1 MPEVENFLAKI
12 KETIKRSST
21 TQNYELIELGLR
33 AAITSDA
40 RQIIENLYNDR
51 ELYPDD
57 EPAKPL
63 ETRYKSRSIQVNTI
77 FGTIQLKRNYYH
89 HYPSNTGRAPLDEKL
104 QLEGKYTPALAR
116 IICRAA
122 SMSPSF
128 EQGSTDL
135 NCFAGIEVNP
145 RQFGRLAQA
154 VAPDLNK
161 ALETI
166 TIPETAQEEEIP
178 VLYIEC
184 DGTGTPMRKDELIGR
199 KGKQKDGSSK
209 TREAKLGCVFT
220 QTLTD
225 MEGKPIRDPNSTS
238 YVGTYENCR
247 SLAVIL
253 HQEAQRRGLSHA
265 QKIVCLGDGA
275 AWIWNNFELTFPTAI
290 QILDFYHASEYVMKM
305 AGQIHPEDKEK
316 AKALYQKWKASMK
329 KTSPKKLISESRL
342 LLSQHPEWSELRRE
356 KIESKIGYLESH
368 SCRTNYG
375 EYRAQGYFIGSGVI
389 EAGCKTVVGGRLKQ
403 SGMFWSK
410 PGAENILGMRCLYLG
425 QDLDRVWKKAQELKA
440 IIKQKARR
448 WLPGKKI
455 A

>member
-1 MPEVENFLAKI
+1 M
-12 KETIKRSST
+12 
-21 TQNYELIELGLR
+21 IELGLR

-57 EPAKPL
+57 EPAKPP
-63 ETRYKSRSIQVNTI
+63 ETRYKSRSIEVNTI
-77 FGTIQLKRNYYH
+77 FGTIQLTRNYYH
-89 HYPSNTGRAPLDEKL
+89 HYPSKTGRAPLDEKL

-135 NCFAGIEVNP
+135 SAFAGIEVNP

-154 VAPDLNK
+154 IAPDLNK
-161 ALETI
+161 ALVTI
-166 TIPETAQEEEIP
+166 TNPETPQEVEIP
-178 VLYIEC
+178 ILYIEC
-184 DGTGTPMRKDELIGR
+184 DGTGTPMRKDELVGR

-225 MEGKPIRDPNSTS
+225 MEGMPIRDPNSTS

-247 SLAVIL
+247 GLAVIL

-265 QKIVCLGDGA
+265 KKIVCLGDGA
-275 AWIWNNFELTFPTAI
+275 AWIWNNFELTFPNAI

-305 AGQIHPEDKEK
+305 AGQIHPEDEEK
-316 AKALYQKWKASMK
+316 AKALYQKWKAGMK
-329 KTSPKKLISESRL
+329 KNSPKKLISEARL
-342 LLSQHPEWSELRRE
+342 LLSQHPEWSKLRRDE
-356 KIESKIGYLESH
+356 IESKISYLESH
-368 SCRTNYG
+368 ASRTNYG
-375 EYRAQGYFIGSGVI
+375 EYRTQGYFIGSGVI

-440 IIKQKARR
+440 IVKQKARR